1 MKYVVAVTNGQHQ
14 LKLVGSSTGNLI
26 NTKPKAERR
35 AERLQKKHRGLNYLV
50 IPVHKHL

>member
-14 LKLVGSSTGNLI
+14 LKLVGSSSGDLI
-26 NTKPKAERR
+26 NTKPKAEKR
-35 AERLQKKHRGLNYLV
+35 AERLARKNRGLSYLV